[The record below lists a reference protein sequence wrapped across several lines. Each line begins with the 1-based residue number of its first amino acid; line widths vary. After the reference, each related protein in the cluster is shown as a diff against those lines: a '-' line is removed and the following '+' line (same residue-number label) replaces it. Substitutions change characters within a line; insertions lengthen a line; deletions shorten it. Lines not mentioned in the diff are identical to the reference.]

1 MWFDGYHK
9 PPLSRLLLLLLLLLQ
24 LHTSKGFELFLNA
37 EIGNKE
43 QTLPKLIEVT
53 VMNRTRILR

>member
-37 EIGNKE
+37 EIDNKE
-43 QTLPKLIEVT
+43 QTLPKLCSYCNEPH
-53 VMNRTRILR
+53 